1 MLQTLL
7 GILGS
12 QQARQVRIGRLWYDP
27 ANVEHVLHRY
37 CKQLFILT
45 GSEQFPYQFF
55 GSSTAVK
62 FGNRHLVLCCGHQID
77 SIEPDKIAIYVK
89 AQNSTVTASSLLRPK
104 VTTDNSDTDWIDVR
118 ALEYV
123 VENYKTPNLSR
134 EFFAVERD
142 GVWPLNSTGRFL
154 LFGYPTERQEVDYEQ
169 PRIRAHVVEVGATY
183 DGPSNSPHVHRVK
196 MDRKVTFHA
205 DGMSG
210 GPVFYLGRS
219 SGAFFVGFAGII
231 IRGGATSEIIHFID
245 ASFLGEM
252 AAK

>member
-1 MLQTLL
+1 MLYRLL
-7 GILGS
+7 GIFGS
-12 QQARQVRIGRLWYDP
+12 QQARQVRIGPLWYDP

-55 GSSTAVK
+55 GSSTAVR
-62 FGNRHLVLCCGHQID
+62 FGDRHLVFCCGHQID
-77 SIEPDKIAIYVK
+77 SVQPDRVAIYVK
-89 AQNSTVTASSLLRPK
+89 AQNSTATASSILRPN
-104 VTTDNSDTDWIDVR
+104 VTADNSDTDWIDVR
-118 ALEYV
+118 ALEYD
-123 VENYKTPNLSR
+123 VENYKAPALGR
-134 EFFAVERD
+134 EFFGVERN
-142 GVWPLNSTGRFL
+142 GVWPLNSTGHFL

-183 DGPSNSPHVHRVK
+183 DGASNSPHVHRVK

-219 SGAFFVGFAGII
+219 SRGFFVGFAGII
-231 IRGGATSEIIHFID
+231 IRGGATSDIIHFID
-245 ASFLGEM
+245 ANFLGQL
-252 AAK
+252 AVK